1 MYDMRQSGKWMVLL
15 DDRILELFEEDDTGV
30 MAPSEIASD
39 ERILHSSGHVSRR
52 CKKLEEYG
60 LLKLVSKGVYSL
72 TEQGEQY
79 LEGDYN
85 TRDEKEVRLPED
97 ETAD

>member
-1 MYDMRQSGKWMVLL
+1 MRKSGKWMVLL
-15 DDRILELFEEDDTGV
+15 DDRILELFNEDDIGV
-30 MAPSEIASD
+30 MSPSEIASD

-72 TEQGEQY
+72 TEQGENY
-79 LEGDYN
+79 LEGEYD
-85 TRDEKEVRLPED
+85 TKDRKEARET
-97 ETAD
+97 ENKTAD